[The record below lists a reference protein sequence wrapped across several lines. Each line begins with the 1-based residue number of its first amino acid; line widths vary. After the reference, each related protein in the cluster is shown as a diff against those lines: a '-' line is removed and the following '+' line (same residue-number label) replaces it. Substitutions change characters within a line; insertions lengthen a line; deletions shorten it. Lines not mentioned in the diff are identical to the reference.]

1 MDAGVNYS
9 ASFIW
14 NKRGGTFMSW
24 ESYKNN
30 ELFVD
35 EVMRECWK
43 HKEELAAEFP
53 TWEALY
59 DHLHENRPRLEAE
72 GWKFI
77 SPADLPRPQ
86 KQEVRDNPSH

>member
-43 HKEELAAEFP
+43 HKEELAKEYP
-53 TWEALY
+53 TVEAY
-59 DHLHENRPRLEAE
+59 CAHLIEDRPRLEAE
-72 GWKFI
+72 GWKFA
-77 SPADLPRPQ
+77 SPADLLPPQ
-86 KQEVRDNPSH
+86 KVP

>member
-1 MDAGVNYS
+1 M
-9 ASFIW
+9 SF
-14 NKRGGTFMSW
+14 

-53 TWEALY
+53 TWEALSA
-59 DHLHENRPRLEAE
+59 HLDADRPRLEAE
-72 GWKFI
+72 GWKFA
-77 SPADLPRPQ
+77 SPADLPRPV
-86 KQEVRDNPSH
+86 KVRNDE